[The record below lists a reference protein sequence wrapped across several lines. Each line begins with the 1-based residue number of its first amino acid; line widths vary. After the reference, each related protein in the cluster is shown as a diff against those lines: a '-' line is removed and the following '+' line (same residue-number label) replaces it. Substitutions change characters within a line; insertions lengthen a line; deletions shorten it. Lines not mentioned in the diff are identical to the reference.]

1 MTEGVHAGECVSLLS
16 VRCTGLHKHQ
26 LDHIMYMHRLPSPE
40 SSAGAVTQM
49 AAQLQGV
56 RKPLEF
62 VHLLGKTCK
71 DAQNDLVQ
79 QLGIWLP
86 ETPQEA
92 CIETWALWY
101 LNTRTHV
108 IKGESYEWS

>member
-26 LDHIMYMHRLPSPE
+26 LIISCTCNG
-40 SSAGAVTQM
+40 SQAQK
-49 AAQLQGV
+49 AQLGPSLRWRPNFRV
-56 RKPLEF
+56 YASRWNSCTCWVKRAKMPRMTSCSNLES
-62 VHLLGKTCK
+62 
-71 DAQNDLVQ
+71 
-79 QLGIWLP
+79 WLP